1 MKTMQ
6 TMRAMMLV
14 ALMAAGMNTMAQGRG
29 GAGHEMG
36 AHRGAGREMVVSGRG
51 GFEMRGGRQQAHN
64 RPVAQHRAPVAHRR
78 PEVHHPAPAV
88 HHNAPGRWADCVR
101 HMPDGRWGYCRDNRW
116 YYYDCYYEPDYYF
129 AHPVHHFHDHC
140 LGTVAAA
147 AVTTAAV
154 ATLISALVH

>member
-1 MKTMQ
+1 MQ
-6 TMRAMMLV
+6 TMRMMILAAM
-14 ALMAAGMNTMAQGRG
+14 MAAGVNTMAQGHV
-29 GAGHEMG
+29 GAGHG
-36 AHRGAGREMVVSGRG
+36 KGPHYGAGREMVMGGRG
-51 GFEMRGGRQQAHN
+51 GFEMRGERHQTHN
-64 RPVAQHRAPVAHRR
+64 RPAAHHAAPVAHRR
-78 PEVHHPAPAV
+78 PVGHHPAPAV
-88 HHNAPGRWADCVR
+88 HRYPAGHRAGCVR

-140 LGTVAAA
+140 LGTAAAA